1 MTFYCYRI
9 KGAKK
14 TDKCHP
20 VFKFP
25 LDWNITHSENH
36 WANTATQMDYVKN
49 IILPYIKKVRRTQNL
64 SKSQM
69 VWFMVFNF
77 TYFFADSTK
86 LYILFWRMDTM
97 SKKVQ
102 EIMVHFVIS
111 YHK

>member
-1 MTFYCYRI
+1 MGEFLPPQIIY
-9 KGAKK
+9 GGK

-69 VWFMVFNF
+69 ALCIIDVFRAQNGEDF
-77 TYFFADSTK
+77 LDF
-86 LYILFWRMDTM
+86 L
-97 SKKVQ
+97 SKNCGK
-102 EIMVHFVIS
+102 
-111 YHK
+111 K